1 MRSTWQQRAAY
12 IASVILSV
20 GFSLSVAVCA
30 DKAHTFTG
38 EVSDAM
44 CGAHHMMEGSKAECT
59 RACAGKG
66 SKYALVVGEKVYT
79 LDSSDKKVLDEL
91 SKLAGEKVT
100 VSGTA
105 DGDSIQISSVSPG
118 K

>member
-1 MRSTWQQRAAY
+1 MRSSWQQFAAY
-12 IASVILSV
+12 IATVVFGV
-20 GFSLSVAVCA
+20 GFSFSVAVCA
-30 DKAHTFTG
+30 DKAQNFTG

-59 RACAGKG
+59 HACAGKG

-91 SKLAGEKVT
+91 NKLAGEKAT
-100 VSGTA
+100 VSGTT
-105 DGDSIQISSVSPG
+105 DGDTIKISSVSPG

>member
-1 MRSTWQQRAAY
+1 MRSTWQQLAY
-12 IASVILSV
+12 ITTLVLGM
-20 GFSLSVAVCA
+20 GFSFSVAVCA
-30 DKAHTFTG
+30 DKAQTFTG

-59 RACAGKG
+59 HACVGKG

-91 SKLAGEKVT
+91 NKLAGEKAT

-105 DGDSIQISSVSPG
+105 DGDTIKISSVSPG

>member
-1 MRSTWQQRAAY
+1 MRSSWRQWATY
-12 IASVILSV
+12 IATVVLGV
-20 GFSLSVAVCA
+20 GFSFSAAMGA
-30 DKAHTFTG
+30 DKAQTFTG

-44 CGAHHMMEGSKAECT
+44 CGAHHMMEGSKAECA
-59 RACAGKG
+59 RACVGKG

-91 SKLAGEKVT
+91 NKLAGEKAT
-100 VSGTA
+100 VSGTT
-105 DGDSIQISSVSPG
+105 DGDTIKISSVLPG

>member
-1 MRSTWQQRAAY
+1 MRLGWQQSAGYALTVLG
-12 IASVILSV
+12 IALNLSPV
-20 GFSLSVAVCA
+20 LAA

-44 CGAHHMMEGSKAECT
+44 CGAQHMMEGSKADCT
-59 RACAGKG
+59 RACVGKG
-66 SKYALVVGEKVYT
+66 SKYAFVVGNKVYT
-79 LDSSDKKVLDEL
+79 LDSSDKKILDEL
-91 SKLAGEKVT
+91 NQLAGQKAI

-105 DGDSIQISSVSPG
+105 DDDTIKVSSVSPG